1 MHFQGV
7 KYGDLFPIFDIANID
22 HLSPAP
28 LKDTHR
34 AWNIQLFRSI
44 TSDSAKFFDPQK
56 TKMMNSKKG
65 RIVDSSIAQAYIQVY
80 IKFQNDCTFVSNN
93 EYLS

>member
-1 MHFQGV
+1 MIKCILSDYPHFQGV

-22 HLSPAP
+22 HLSSAP
-28 LKDTHR
+28 LEDSNR

-65 RIVDSSIAQAYIQVY
+65 RIVDSSIAQAYIQVLCK
-80 IKFQNDCTFVSNN
+80 I
-93 EYLS
+93 